1 LGRGIKTI
9 IIFCQKN
16 TRDANRRPTKKYE
29 SKGENIME
37 YKLGRI
43 TQSRMSI
50 EQIVPQNLFVILHNK
65 VMSMEQ
71 IFQDIN
77 KQMLKT
83 IYTPRLGQLLKIT
96 LDFKIY
102 MW

>member
-1 LGRGIKTI
+1 LGRGIKTT

-37 YKLGRI
+37 YKLGKI
-43 TQSRMSI
+43 TKSRMSI
-50 EQIVPQNLFVILHNK
+50 EQIVPQNLFAILRNK

-77 KQMLKT
+77 K
-83 IYTPRLGQLLKIT
+83 
-96 LDFKIY
+96 
-102 MW
+102 